1 MEELDDFFKDKDVL
15 VTGGCG
21 SIGSK
26 LVEQLL
32 RYDVKRVRVLDHN
45 ESGQFH
51 LLQRLEKYEK
61 IRTLIGDI
69 RDEERLR
76 WAMQGVDI
84 VFHAAALKHV
94 PLCEYNPFEA
104 VSTNVY
110 GTQNLINVARDE
122 KIDKFIAISTDK
134 AVNPINT
141 MGATKL
147 LSEKLVLNAPLGD
160 VKPFFFCVRFG
171 NVLNT
176 DGSVIPIFEEQIK
189 NGGPVTITSKE
200 MIRFFMSIKDAVGLI
215 LKAAQEAEGREIFI
229 LKMNAIR
236 IIDLAEVMIEELA
249 PGYGHKDI
257 EIEIIGIRPG
267 EKIYELLMTEEEA
280 QCAEDRGD
288 MFVLKPG
295 IFTPHHISK
304 EVTSQPIPV
313 EEYNSRNAKLLTKK
327 EIKNMIHSFLNRNK
341 IR

>member
-1 MEELDDFFKDKDVL
+1 MKELEDFFKDKDVL

-26 LVEQLL
+26 LVERLL

-51 LLQRLEKYEK
+51 LQERLKQYEK
-61 IRTLIGDI
+61 LRTLIGDT
-69 RDEERLR
+69 RDEKRLR

-84 VFHAAALKHV
+84 IFHAAALKHV

-122 KIDKFIAISTDK
+122 KVDKFISISTDK

-147 LSEKLVLNAPLGD
+147 LSEKLVLNGSIGD
-160 VKPFFFCVRFG
+160 VKTVFSCVRFG

-189 NGGPVTITSKE
+189 NGGPVTVTSKE
-200 MIRFFMSIKDAVGLI
+200 MVRFFMSIEDAVDLI
-215 LKAAQEAEGREIFI
+215 LKAAQKAKGREIFI
-229 LKMNAIR
+229 LKMKAMKIV
-236 IIDLAEVMIEELA
+236 DLAEGMIEKLA
-249 PGYGHKDI
+249 PMYGHNDI
-257 EIEIIGIRPG
+257 EIEIMGIRPG

-280 QCAEDRGD
+280 QYAEDWDD
-288 MFVLKPG
+288 MFVLRPG
-295 IFTPHHISK
+295 IITPHHISK
-304 EVTSQPIPV
+304 EVTSQQIPV

-327 EIKNMIHSFLNRNK
+327 EIKVLLNQLNLE
-341 IR
+341 

>member
-1 MEELDDFFKDKDVL
+1 MKEMEEFFKDKDVL

-32 RYDVKRVRVLDHN
+32 RYDVKRVRVLDHD
-45 ESGQFH
+45 ESGLFH
-51 LLQRLEKYEK
+51 LQERLKQYEK
-61 IRTLIGDI
+61 LRTLIGDI

-76 WAMQGVDI
+76 WAMRDVDI

-104 VSTNVY
+104 VSTNVQ
-110 GTQNLINVARDE
+110 GTQNLIDVARDE
-122 KIDKFIAISTDK
+122 EIDKFIAISTDK

-147 LSEKLVLNAPLGD
+147 LSEKLVLNAPFGD
-160 VKPFFFCVRFG
+160 VKTVFSCVRFG

-176 DGSVIPIFEEQIK
+176 NGSVIPVFEEQIK
-189 NGGPVTITSKE
+189 NGGPVTVTSNE
-200 MIRFFMSIKDAVGLI
+200 MTRFFMHIKDAVGLI
-215 LKAAQEAEGREIFI
+215 LNATQKADGREIFI
-229 LKMNAIR
+229 LKMNTVR
-236 IIDLAEVMIEELA
+236 IVDLAEVMIEEFA
-249 PGYGHKDI
+249 PKYGHKDI
-257 EIEIIGIRPG
+257 QIEMMGIRPG

-280 QCAEDRGD
+280 QYAEDCGD

-295 IFTPHHISK
+295 LFTPHYISK
-304 EVTSQPIPV
+304 EVTSQSIPI
-313 EEYNSRNAKLLTKK
+313 EEYDSRNAKLLTKK
-327 EIKNMIHSFLNRNK
+327 EIKTVLNGLK
-341 IR
+341 YG

>member
-1 MEELDDFFKDKDVL
+1 MKELEDFFKDKDVL

-21 SIGSK
+21 SIGSA
-26 LVEQLL
+26 LVERLL

-51 LLQRLEKYEK
+51 LQERFKQHEKL
-61 IRTLIGDI
+61 RTLIGDT

-84 VFHAAALKHV
+84 IFHAAALKHV

-122 KIDKFIAISTDK
+122 KVDKFIAISTDK

-147 LSEKLVLNAPLGD
+147 LSEKLVLNGSIGD
-160 VKPFFFCVRFG
+160 VKTVLSCVRFG

-176 DGSVIPIFEEQIK
+176 DGSVIPIFEKQIK
-189 NGGPVTITSKE
+189 NGGPVTVTSKE
-200 MIRFFMSIKDAVGLI
+200 MTRFFMSIKDAVNLI
-215 LKAAQEAEGREIFI
+215 LKAAQKAKGREIFI
-229 LKMNAIR
+229 LKMKAMKIV
-236 IIDLAEVMIEELA
+236 DLAKVMIEELA
-249 PGYGHKDI
+249 PRYGHKDI
-257 EIEIIGIRPG
+257 EIEIMGIRPG

-280 QCAEDRGD
+280 QYAEDWDD
-288 MFVLKPG
+288 MFVLRPG
-295 IFTPHHISK
+295 IITPHHISK

-327 EIKNMIHSFLNRNK
+327 EIKLLLNKLNLE
-341 IR
+341 

>member
-1 MEELDDFFKDKDVL
+1 MEELEDFFRDKDIL

-21 SIGSK
+21 SIGSA
-26 LVEQLL
+26 LVERLL

-51 LLQRLEKYEK
+51 LQERLKQYEK
-61 IRTLIGDI
+61 LRTLIGNT

-84 VFHAAALKHV
+84 LFHAAALKHV
-94 PLCEYNPFEA
+94 PMCEYNPFEA

-122 KIDKFIAISTDK
+122 EIDKFIAISTDK

-147 LSEKLVLNAPLGD
+147 LSEKLILNAPLGD
-160 VKPFFFCVRFG
+160 VKTVFSCVRFG

-176 DGSVIPIFEEQIK
+176 DGSVAPIFEEQIK

-200 MIRFFMSIKDAVGLI
+200 MIRFFMSIKDAVDLI
-215 LKAAQEAEGREIFI
+215 LKAAQKAKGREIFI
-229 LKMNAIR
+229 LKMKAMR
-236 IIDLAEVMIEELA
+236 IVDLAEVMIEELA
-249 PGYGHKDI
+249 PRYGHKDI
-257 EIEIIGIRPG
+257 KIEIIGIRPG
-267 EKIYELLMTEEEA
+267 EKIYELLMAEEEA
-280 QCAEDRGD
+280 QYAEERGD

-295 IFTPHHISK
+295 IFTPQYISK
-304 EVTSQPIPV
+304 EVASSQPIPI

-327 EIKNMIHSFLNRNK
+327 EIKVLLNQLNFE
-341 IR
+341 

>member
-1 MEELDDFFKDKDVL
+1 MKELEDFFKDKDVL

-21 SIGSK
+21 SIGSA
-26 LVEQLL
+26 LVERLL

-51 LLQRLEKYEK
+51 LQERFKQHEKL
-61 IRTLIGDI
+61 RTLIGDT

-84 VFHAAALKHV
+84 IFHAAALKHV

-122 KIDKFIAISTDK
+122 EIDKFISISTDK

-147 LSEKLVLNAPLGD
+147 LSEKLILNAPLGD
-160 VKPFFFCVRFG
+160 VKTVFSCVRFG

-189 NGGPVTITSKE
+189 NGGSVTVTSKE
-200 MIRFFMSIKDAVGLI
+200 MVRFFMSMGDAVDLI
-215 LKAAQEAEGREIFI
+215 LKAAQKAKGREIFI
-229 LKMNAIR
+229 LKMKAMKIV
-236 IIDLAEVMIEELA
+236 DLAEVMIEEFA
-249 PGYGHKDI
+249 PGYGNKDI

-280 QCAEDRGD
+280 QYAEDWGD
-288 MFVLKPG
+288 LFVLRPG
-295 IFTPHHISK
+295 MITPHHISK
-304 EVTSQPIPV
+304 EVISQPIPV
-313 EEYNSRNAKLLTKK
+313 EMYNSMDAKLLTKK
-327 EIKNMIHSFLNRNK
+327 EIKVLLNQLNLE
-341 IR
+341 

>member
-1 MEELDDFFKDKDVL
+1 MKELGDFFKNKDVL

-32 RYDVKRVRVLDHN
+32 RCDVKRVRVLDHD
-45 ESGQFH
+45 ESGLFH
-51 LLQRLEKYEK
+51 LQERLKQYEK
-61 IRTLIGDI
+61 LRTLIGDI
-69 RDEERLR
+69 RDEKRLR

-122 KIDKFIAISTDK
+122 EVDKFIAISTDK

-160 VKPFFFCVRFG
+160 VETVFTCVRFG

-189 NGGPVTITSKE
+189 NGGPVRVTSEE
-200 MIRFFMSIKDAVGLI
+200 MIRFFMSIHDAVDLI
-215 LKAAQEAEGREIFI
+215 LKAAEKAKRREIFI
-229 LKMNAIR
+229 LKMKALR
-236 IIDLAEVMIEELA
+236 IVDLAEVMIEELA
-249 PGYGHKDI
+249 PRYGYKDI
-257 EIEIIGIRPG
+257 EIEIMGIRPG
-267 EKIYELLMTEEEA
+267 EKIYELLMAEEEA
-280 QCAEDRGD
+280 QCADDRGD
-288 MFVLKPG
+288 MFVLMPG
-295 IFTPHHISK
+295 IIAPHYLSK
-304 EVTSQPIPV
+304 EVASQPIRV

-327 EIKNMIHSFLNRNK
+327 EIRSILIELNRE
-341 IR
+341 

>member
-1 MEELDDFFKDKDVL
+1 MKELEDFFKDKDVL

-21 SIGSK
+21 SIGSA
-26 LVEQLL
+26 LVERLL

-51 LLQRLEKYEK
+51 LQERLKQYEK
-61 IRTLIGDI
+61 LRTLIGDT
-69 RDEERLR
+69 RDEKRLR

-84 VFHAAALKHV
+84 IFHAAALKHV
-94 PLCEYNPFEA
+94 PLCEYNPSEA

-122 KIDKFIAISTDK
+122 KVDKFISISTDK

-147 LSEKLVLNAPLGD
+147 LSEKLVLNGSIGD
-160 VKPFFFCVRFG
+160 VKTVFSCVRFG

-189 NGGPVTITSKE
+189 NGGPVTVTSKE
-200 MIRFFMSIKDAVGLI
+200 MIRFFMSIEDAVDLI
-215 LKAAQEAEGREIFI
+215 LKAAQKAKGREIFI
-229 LKMNAIR
+229 LKMKAMKIV
-236 IIDLAEVMIEELA
+236 DLAEVMIEELA
-249 PGYGHKDI
+249 PMYGNKDI

-280 QCAEDRGD
+280 QYAEDWVD
-288 MFVLKPG
+288 MFVLRPG
-295 IFTPHHISK
+295 MITPHHISK
-304 EVTSQPIPV
+304 EVTSQPIPI
-313 EEYNSRNAKLLTKK
+313 EGYNSRNAKLLTKK
-327 EIKNMIHSFLNRNK
+327 EIKVLLNQLNLE
-341 IR
+341 

>member
-1 MEELDDFFKDKDVL
+1 MKEIEKFFKDKDVL

-45 ESGQFH
+45 ESGLFH
-51 LLQRLEKYEK
+51 LQERLKQYEK
-61 IRTLIGDI
+61 LRTLIGDI

-76 WAMQGVDI
+76 WAMQDVDI

-104 VSTNVY
+104 VSTNVH
-110 GTQNLINVARDE
+110 GTQNLIDVARDE
-122 KIDKFIAISTDK
+122 EIDKFIAISTDK

-147 LSEKLVLNAPLGD
+147 LSEKLVLNAPFGD
-160 VKPFFFCVRFG
+160 VKTAFSCVRFG

-176 DGSVIPIFEEQIK
+176 DGSVIPVFQEQIK
-189 NGGPVTITSKE
+189 NGGPVTVTSNE
-200 MIRFFMSIKDAVGLI
+200 MTRFFMSIKDAVDLI
-215 LKAAQEAEGREIFI
+215 LNATQKADGREIFI
-229 LKMNAIR
+229 LKMNTMR
-236 IIDLAEVMIEELA
+236 IVDLAEAMIEELA
-249 PGYGHKDI
+249 PKYGHKDI
-257 EIEIIGIRPG
+257 QIEMMGIRPG

-280 QCAEDRGD
+280 QYAEDWGD

-295 IFTPHHISK
+295 LFTPHYISK

-313 EEYNSRNAKLLTKK
+313 EEYDSRNAKLLTKK
-327 EIKNMIHSFLNRNK
+327 EIKTILNGLK
-341 IR
+341 YG

>member
-1 MEELDDFFKDKDVL
+1 MKELEDYFRDKDVL

-21 SIGSK
+21 SIGSA

-51 LLQRLEKYEK
+51 LQERLKKYEK
-61 IRTLIGDI
+61 LRTLMGDV

-122 KIDKFIAISTDK
+122 EIDKFIAISTDK

-147 LSEKLVLNAPLGD
+147 LSEKLILNAPLGD
-160 VKPFFFCVRFG
+160 VKTVFSCVRFG

-189 NGGPVTITSKE
+189 NGGPVTVTSKE
-200 MIRFFMSIKDAVGLI
+200 MVRFFMPIKDAVDLT
-215 LKAAQEAEGREIFI
+215 LKAAQKAKGREIFI
-229 LKMNAIR
+229 LKMKAMR
-236 IIDLAEVMIEELA
+236 IADLAEVMIEELA
-249 PGYGHKDI
+249 PRYGHKDI
-257 EIEIIGIRPG
+257 DIEIIGIRPG
-267 EKIYELLMTEEEA
+267 EKIYELLMSEEEA
-280 QCAEDRGD
+280 QYAEDWGN
-288 MFVLKPG
+288 MFVLRPG
-295 IFTPHHISK
+295 IITPHYISK
-304 EVTSQPIPV
+304 DVTSQPIPI
-313 EEYNSRNAKLLTKK
+313 EEYNGRNAKLLTKK
-327 EIKNMIHSFLNRNK
+327 EIKAFLNQLNFE
-341 IR
+341 

>member
-1 MEELDDFFKDKDVL
+1 MKELEDFFRDKDVL

-32 RYDVKRVRVLDHN
+32 GYDVKRVRVLDHN
-45 ESGQFH
+45 ESGLFH
-51 LLQRLEKYEK
+51 LQERLKKYEK
-61 IRTLIGDI
+61 LRTLIGDI

-76 WAMQGVDI
+76 WAMQNVDI
-84 VFHAAALKHV
+84 IFHAAALKHV

-104 VSTNVY
+104 LNTNAY

-122 KIDKFIAISTDK
+122 EVEKFIAISTDK

-160 VKPFFFCVRFG
+160 VKTVYSCVRFG

-189 NGGPVTITSKE
+189 NDGPVTVTSKE
-200 MIRFFMSIKDAVGLI
+200 MIRFFMSIKDAVDLI
-215 LKAAQEAEGREIFI
+215 LKAAQKTKGREIFI
-229 LKMNAIR
+229 LKMNAMR
-236 IIDLAEVMIEELA
+236 IVDLAEVMIEELA
-249 PGYGHKDI
+249 PRYGHKDI

-280 QCAEDRGD
+280 QYAEDRGD
-288 MFVLKPG
+288 MFVLKPR
-295 IFTPHHISK
+295 IFTPHYISK
-304 EVTSQPIPV
+304 EVTSQSQPISA
-313 EEYNSRNAKLLTKK
+313 EAYNSRNAKLLTKK
-327 EIKNMIHSFLNRNK
+327 EIKAFLNGLNPK
-341 IR
+341 

>member
-1 MEELDDFFKDKDVL
+1 MKELGNFFKNKDVL

-45 ESGQFH
+45 ESGLFH
-51 LLQRLEKYEK
+51 LQERLGKQK
-61 IRTLIGDI
+61 KLRTLIGDI

-76 WAMQGVDI
+76 WAMRDVNI

-104 VSTNVY
+104 VNTNVY

-122 KIDKFIAISTDK
+122 EVDKFIAISTDK

-160 VKPFFFCVRFG
+160 VKTFFSCVRFG

-189 NGGPVTITSKE
+189 NGGPVTVTSNE
-200 MIRFFMSIKDAVGLI
+200 MTRFFMSIKDAVDLI
-215 LKAAQEAEGREIFI
+215 LKATQKADGREIFI
-229 LKMNAIR
+229 LKMNAMR
-236 IIDLAEVMIEELA
+236 IVDLAEAMIEELA
-249 PGYGHKDI
+249 PKYGHEDI
-257 EIEIIGIRPG
+257 QIDIMGIRPG

-280 QCAEDRGD
+280 QYAEDRGN
-288 MFVLKPG
+288 MFILRPG
-295 IFTPHHISK
+295 IIVPHYISK
-304 EVTSQPIPV
+304 EVASQPILV

-327 EIKNMIHSFLNRNK
+327 EIRSILNELNRE
-341 IR
+341 